1 MCASSPF
8 LLSEFLPLFQMTSFP
23 SNTILNLAPGRA
35 ATATKNLSRRRFVSI
50 YERPGSG
57 ARGETTLSWEFVD
70 CGARQDPAF
79 LVSFDELGFDDAF
92 TEIYCK
98 EAEKASSRA
107 LIGLERIVGARIYQR
122 ALEAKT
128 D

>member
-1 MCASSPF
+1 MASF
-8 LLSEFLPLFQMTSFP
+8 T
-23 SNTILNLAPGRA
+23 SNTVLSLSSGRVAGA
-35 ATATKNLSRRRFVSI
+35 AASKNLSRRRYVCI

-57 ARGETTLSWEFVD
+57 PRGETTLSWEFVD

-98 EAEKASSRA
+98 EAAKESRA
-107 LIGLERIVGARIYQR
+107 LTGLERIVGARIYQR
-122 ALEAKT
+122 ALETAKT
-128 D
+128 A

>member
-1 MCASSPF
+1 MASF
-8 LLSEFLPLFQMTSFP
+8 T
-23 SNTILNLAPGRA
+23 SNTVLALSSGRVGGA
-35 ATATKNLSRRRFVSI
+35 AASKNLSRRRYVCI

-79 LVSFDELGFDDAF
+79 LVSFDELGFDDGF
-92 TEIYCK
+92 TDVYCK
-98 EAEKASSRA
+98 EAEKGTSRILTA
-107 LIGLERIVGARIYQR
+107 LERIVGARIYQR

-128 D
+128 AE